1 MRIYRIADW
10 AKYYEVSDSK
20 KVSGPLQWVPVRTKT
35 DGFGYARITQQKD
48 RSDLLAA
55 WYLMLGIAAKQP
67 KGERGILARNGI
79 ALTPEDM
86 ELMTRFPAA
95 IFDKALKFYSDPKQG
110 WLVYTDTSDPIR
122 IDPDEPGCPPEESES
137 SGPTGQDRTGQ
148 NSIAPT
154 SSTRRKNPLFDALV
168 AFEGLPENFND
179 REGGKIGRALKS
191 IRQSTPG
198 VTPEEIQRR
207 GAAYLADM
215 RVKPTALGLAG
226 NWSKYAESQKTEGL
240 LEELSW
246 EADGR

>member
-1 MRIYRIADW
+1 MKLYRIAEW

-20 KVSGPLQWVPVRTKT
+20 KVEGPLSWVPVRTKT
-35 DGFGYARITQQKD
+35 DGFGYLRITQEPN
-48 RSDLLAA
+48 RTELLAA

-67 KGERGILARNGI
+67 KAERGKLSRNGRP
-79 ALTPEDM
+79 LTTSDM
-86 ELMTRFPAA
+86 ELMTRFPAEMFA
-95 IFDKALKFYSDPKQG
+95 KALEFFSDPKQG
-110 WLVYTDTSDPIR
+110 WLISESIR
-122 IDPDEPGCPPEESES
+122 IDSEETGWNQDSSES